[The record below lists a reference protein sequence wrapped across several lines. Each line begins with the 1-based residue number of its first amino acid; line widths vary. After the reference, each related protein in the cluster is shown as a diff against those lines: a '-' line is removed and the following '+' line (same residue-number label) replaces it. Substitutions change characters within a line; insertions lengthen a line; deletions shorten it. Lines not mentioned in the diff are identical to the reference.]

1 MYSYRQIRG
10 TEGETAAV
18 GYLVGLG
25 WRVLARNIQ
34 LGGVE
39 VDILAVDPG
48 PPSSIVVTEVRSV
61 RSDKYGPPEEKV
73 DRAKVGRLY
82 RALAEL
88 RRTDGITADV
98 AAASVRVDLLAVDLR
113 KGREEIRHLRSLE
126 PA

>member
-25 WRVLARNIQ
+25 WRVLARNIE

-61 RSDKYGPPEEKV
+61 RSDKYGAPEEKV

>member
-1 MYSYRQIRG
+1 MSTYRQMRG
-10 TEGETAAV
+10 TEGETVAV
-18 GYLVGLG
+18 RYLVGLG
-25 WRVLARNIQ
+25 WRVLARNVE

-61 RSDKYGPPEEKV
+61 RSERFGGPEEKV

-88 RRTDGITADV
+88 RRSAAITADV
-98 AAASVRVDLLAVDLR
+98 AATSVRVDLLAVDLR
-113 KGREEIRHLRSLE
+113 EGREEIRHLRSLE
-126 PA
+126 PS

>member
-1 MYSYRQIRG
+1 MYSYRQVRG

-25 WRVLARNIQ
+25 WRVLARNIE

-48 PPSSIVVTEVRSV
+48 PPSAIVVTEVRSV

-98 AAASVRVDLLAVDLR
+98 TAASVRVDLLAVDLR

>member
-1 MYSYRQIRG
+1 MYTYRQIRG

-25 WRVLARNIQ
+25 WHVLARNIE

-48 PPSSIVVTEVRSV
+48 PPSTIVVTEVKSV
-61 RSDKYGPPEEKV
+61 RSDKFGSPEEKV

-98 AAASVRVDLLAVDLR
+98 VAASVRVDLLAVDLR

>member
-1 MYSYRQIRG
+1 MSTYRQIRG
-10 TEGETAAV
+10 TEGEAV
-18 GYLVGLG
+18 AVRYLAGLG
-25 WRVLARNIQ
+25 WRVLARNVE

-48 PPSSIVVTEVRSV
+48 PPSSIVVAEVRSV
-61 RSDKYGPPEEKV
+61 RSARFGAPEEKV

-98 AAASVRVDLLAVDLR
+98 AAASLRVDLLAVDLR
-113 KGREEIRHLRSLE
+113 QGREEIRHLRSLE